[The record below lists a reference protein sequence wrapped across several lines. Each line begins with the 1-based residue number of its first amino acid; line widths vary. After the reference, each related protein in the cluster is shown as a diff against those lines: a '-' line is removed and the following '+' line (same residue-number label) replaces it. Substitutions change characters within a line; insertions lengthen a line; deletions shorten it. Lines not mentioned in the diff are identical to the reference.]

1 VARREVPANQLNS
14 LRLLTALSRPQL
26 RIQEI
31 EHIVMADS
39 SLCYR
44 LLRLV
49 NSPLYAIHQHVESVS
64 SALLI
69 VGENEFRKLAWV
81 ALSATLSKR
90 QPHAL
95 LLLSLQRAR
104 FCELVALFAGLR
116 PAEQYVLGLL
126 SVVDA
131 ILQLPMAT
139 IVNALPLRPAVRAAL
154 LGEESPEAIGLM
166 ATRQFE
172 TGDWNGAGDLVPDM
186 SGQELTRIYA
196 ESVHWSHQALDCH
209 DQ

>member
-1 VARREVPANQLNS
+1 
-14 LRLLTALSRPQL
+14 
-26 RIQEI
+26 
-31 EHIVMADS
+31 
-39 SLCYR
+39 
-44 LLRLV
+44 
-49 NSPLYAIHQHVESVS
+49 
-64 SALLI
+64 
-69 VGENEFRKLAWV
+69 
-81 ALSATLSKR
+81 
-90 QPHAL
+90 
-95 LLLSLQRAR
+95 
-104 FCELVALFAGLR
+104 LVAPFAGLG

-166 ATRQFE
+166 ATRHFE

-196 ESVHWSHQALDCH
+196 ESVHWSNQALDCH
-209 DQ
+209 GQ